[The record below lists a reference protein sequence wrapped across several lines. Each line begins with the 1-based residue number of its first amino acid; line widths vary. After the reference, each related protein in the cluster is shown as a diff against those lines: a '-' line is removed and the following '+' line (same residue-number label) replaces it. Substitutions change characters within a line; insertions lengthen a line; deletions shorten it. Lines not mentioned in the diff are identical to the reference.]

1 MEDKWKEFFEKSK
14 PQFRNEFDLPKGHEE
29 RFLEKL
35 NQQKSLSKKVSINYW
50 KIAAV
55 LIPICML
62 SIYFVLEFDSE
73 PKQTK
78 VNLAD
83 YSPQLG
89 EAENYFAYMIKEKV
103 KEVKSLENPE
113 NKKLVDHSLNEL
125 DTLQKNY
132 TQLLK
137 DLKQSGG
144 NPQVIKSIMTNLQL
158 QIEVLESVLNRIEIK
173 QEIKQTS
180 DENIF

>member
-14 PQFRNEFDLPKGHEE
+14 PSFRNEFDLPKGHEE
-29 RFLEKL
+29 RFLQKL
-35 NQQKSLSKKVSINYW
+35 NQQKSSKKKTTLNYW

-73 PKQTK
+73 PKNTE

-83 YSPQLG
+83 YSSELG

-103 KEVKSLENPE
+103 KEVKALENPE
-113 NKKLVDHSLNEL
+113 NKKLVEHSLNEL
-125 DTLQKNY
+125 DVLQKNY
-132 TQLLK
+132 NQLLK

-144 NPQVIKSIMTNLQL
+144 NPQVIKSVMTNLQL
-158 QIEVLESVLNRIEIK
+158 QIEVLESVVNQIEIK
-173 QEIKQTS
+173 QEIKNSS
-180 DENIF
+180 DENLF

>member
-14 PQFRNEFDLPKGHEE
+14 LQFRNEFELPKGHEE
-29 RFLEKL
+29 RFLQKL
-35 NQQKSLSKKVSINYW
+35 NEQESTKKKVTINYW

-73 PKQTK
+73 SKPTQ

-83 YSPQLG
+83 YSPELG

-103 KEVKSLENPE
+103 KEVKALENPE

-125 DTLQKNY
+125 DALQKNY

-144 NPQVIKSIMTNLQL
+144 NPQVIKSVMTNLQL
-158 QIEVLESVLNRIEIK
+158 QIEVLESVLNQIEIK